1 MDREELVA
9 GLSQDIL
16 TYVMHGSFPDQH
28 VANELKPDGLD
39 DRFDD
44 YEMLLRLHFI
54 LKPDVIDFVEALPQR
69 IRSIKTQTENVRET
83 SRGHIEGRINWAE
96 TLRTRYSTN
105 PRNRSLFVCENR
117 SEDYDIPENIV
128 LKRLLALVYETL
140 GECETYLRAD
150 YQWVTDRWQENLE
163 LIGTMRRVFERNVHV
178 RRIREPESYE
188 PTPRMLDRTE
198 DARDPV
204 YTEAAQLL
212 AYYRTA
218 LEGDPGVISD
228 LVERTAITPDDE
240 ETLLELYVLFRYVSA
255 IESMQGESFSLSTI
269 ASETQEVARMVDEEA
284 EIVLYHDNSAR
295 NRGLSFVSEN
305 HEKDREELTRTE
317 MIQRETHDVMST
329 YFEDEEFRRASGR
342 PDVIV
347 LEVDKGGKREYLI
360 TEIKNSTRPETI
372 RTGIKETL
380 EYLAFLRQDDEFI
393 YEDDT
398 DYFGSGWNGVLVVQD
413 IDEAE
418 TVPLEAQRTVRI
430 LQASEVEE
438 RLGDVLHE
446 VIP

>member
-1 MDREELVA
+1 
-9 GLSQDIL
+9 
-16 TYVMHGSFPDQH
+16 
-28 VANELKPDGLD
+28 
-39 DRFDD
+39 
-44 YEMLLRLHFI
+44 
-54 LKPDVIDFVEALPQR
+54 
-69 IRSIKTQTENVRET
+69 
-83 SRGHIEGRINWAE
+83 
-96 TLRTRYSTN
+96 
-105 PRNRSLFVCENR
+105 
-117 SEDYDIPENIV
+117 
-128 LKRLLALVYETL
+128 
-140 GECETYLRAD
+140 
-150 YQWVTDRWQENLE
+150 
-163 LIGTMRRVFERNVHV
+163 
-178 RRIREPESYE
+178 
-188 PTPRMLDRTE
+188 
-198 DARDPV
+198 
-204 YTEAAQLL
+204 
-212 AYYRTA
+212 
-218 LEGDPGVISD
+218 VISD

-255 IESMQGESFSLSTI
+255 IESIQGESFTLSTI
-269 ASETQEVARMVDEEA
+269 ASETQEVARMVDDEA

-305 HEKDREELTRTE
+305 HEKDRDELTRTE

-380 EYLAFLRQDDEFI
+380 EYLAFLRQDDEFV

-418 TVPLEAQRTVRI
+418 TVPLGAQRTVRI

-438 RLGDVLHE
+438 RLEDVLQE